1 MLRGGAGKMLLYRW
15 EVEPLG
21 WARKSRGAETLLETM
36 NMILILRHSKLYQK
50 TKNLPYYYVY
60 RRMRL

>member
-1 MLRGGAGKMLLYRW
+1 MLLYWW